1 MMQPIINKGDINV
14 QELVNIYDETEET
27 EETDE
32 LNNQID
38 DKNIDNYE
46 GNVINGLEQ
55 RVQENKVMM
64 VNKPVKVN
72 VDKKKEKKDK
82 NEDNILAN
90 MLDNA
95 LDNVINLGQPNDEKK
110 ETYAEFG
117 QNYNNS
123 NVISEIIPIKKV
135 ESHFDKDNYPN
146 EVYKA
151 IMLNGK
157 VEEYKAN
164 DIHSYSLETHK
175 YIYEHNQQITRTK
188 ANKTNGFIYARCS
201 TTNDISIETQRQAC
215 FAYAKAMNIKLV
227 SYGYQYDNNVS
238 ARNMNN
244 LKYELGFWEKRIPED
259 GNLIIYSVDR
269 LSRDLVKGI
278 QFLEK
283 LVSRGI
289 QIHFVFNEIIYKKEM
304 SAAAKSMVQQEL
316 QTAEK
321 YSNIIS
327 EKIKGTLKRLR
338 AEGHDF
344 GRARYGYKSVK
355 INGIRKHV
363 VNDLEQKNIKKIIKR
378 YHNYIEH
385 FETYPENI
393 GFKKTYTNIMHALR
407 RWCNRSGLKYRND
420 KHYTINQLKKITDSD
435 IVSDIDIDIDSDG
448 DNVPVDNDEL
458 VDDEEVDDDEPIDD
472 EEVDV

>member
-1 MMQPIINKGDINV
+1 MSQNGLRNRKPNTNTNTNTNPVINPTANNHMNNSNYNGNLYNQPQFMYQPQMMHPQMFMNPMMMQPNMMQPNMMQPNMMQPNMMQPNMMQPNMMQPTMMQPNMMQPVMVMMMPQQMPFNLQQPPNMMQPIINKGDINV

-55 RVQENKVMM
+55 RVQENKVRM

-72 VDKKKEKKDK
+72 VDKKKEKKEKKDK

-259 GNLIIYSVDR
+259 GNLIIYSTR
-269 LSRDLVKGI
+269 
-278 QFLEK
+278 
-283 LVSRGI
+283 
-289 QIHFVFNEIIYKKEM
+289 
-304 SAAAKSMVQQEL
+304 
-316 QTAEK
+316 
-321 YSNIIS
+321 YSNSFCI
-327 EKIKGTLKRLR
+327 
-338 AEGHDF
+338 
-344 GRARYGYKSVK
+344 
-355 INGIRKHV
+355 
-363 VNDLEQKNIKKIIKR
+363 Q
-378 YHNYIEH
+378 
-385 FETYPENI
+385 
-393 GFKKTYTNIMHALR
+393 
-407 RWCNRSGLKYRND
+407 
-420 KHYTINQLKKITDSD
+420 
-435 IVSDIDIDIDSDG
+435 
-448 DNVPVDNDEL
+448 
-458 VDDEEVDDDEPIDD
+458 
-472 EEVDV
+472 